1 MIYGNKFVWWTGVVE
16 DRNDPEQLGRCRVR
30 IFGFHTDDVTLLP
43 TRDLPWAIPL
53 QPITSAATSGLG
65 HTPVG
70 IVNGSW
76 VVGWFLDGEEAQRPL
91 IIGTIAGKPEKQPEG
106 IKKQKQEANK
116 AEKNIVRSGDG
127 SPVVDQNNKPITT
140 IGNVNREDDL
150 YPLTADDL
158 KTIFATIGSKASG
171 DDMTKE
177 SMDGRLGKYQLSV
190 QTLVSLGYVKRPNN
204 DFALTAWTD
213 TNSNWT
219 GKDGISSKAEFL
231 KSESAQ
237 YNSMLSASESNYKS
251 LLLSGKITQQDDPKI
266 IGALLGTSLVI
277 GVNNS
282 DKLNKKLESGVLVKD
297 YFVSVNS
304 ALGGSS
310 DDFNNDIETA
320 LTYLADVNANNQG
333 IVNNKELLK
342 RRGFSDPNKE
352 YPKYEYLGLPDVNKL
367 ALGDETHNTFKV
379 KSNKRVTSIPLPN
392 TTQTWDEPRPNYGAG
407 YPYNQVTETEA
418 GHVIELD
425 STPGAERIHVFHKSG
440 AYIEIDVNGSMVRK
454 VIGDNYEIID
464 RNNFT
469 YVRGSHCLTVEGK
482 MSMLVKNSAHIVVEG
497 SLAVTSHKDTSIE
510 TAGTTTITGKNINV
524 SSTESLNL
532 ITEGSLNLQGKNINL
547 YAKGGSISQKAGQ
560 DFSME
565 SGTASTF
572 SIKGGQSLLMD
583 AAIIKTKM
591 GANAIKGIA
600 FGALPL
606 PEAKTIDA
614 TPIPV
619 LIRDVV
625 PESFFAFDGGEPD
638 APAHIKTLEES
649 GQMNNDV
656 VPVEI
661 PTERKETIISTT
673 IKEGVVT
680 EVITP
685 PAITNTTEET
695 VVLPTEKVVVVYP
708 TKEVVVVNPTPPIT
722 TTTTITT
729 IIEDEIVI
737 VKKVVKDAVAN
748 TTVTSTTTTNPNV
761 TTKVKNITKY
771 PTTDAEIRAFQES
784 KGLTADGVI
793 GPKTEAALNAAGLK
807 NPTPA
812 PTVADT
818 KATTDLTG
826 AAKATG
832 TTISAFTT
840 DTVDAGAKII
850 NKAIAAVKNILPSSK
865 W

>member
-43 TRDLPWAIPL
+43 TRNLPWAIPL
-53 QPITSAATSGLG
+53 QPITSAATSGVG
-65 HTPVG
+65 HTPLG

-91 IIGTIAGKPEKQPEG
+91 IIGTLAGKPEKQPEA
-106 IKKQKQEANK
+106 IKKQVQETNK
-116 AEKNIVRSGDG
+116 AAQGIVRSADG
-127 SPVVDQNNKPITT
+127 NPVVDQDNKPVTT
-140 IGNVNREDDL
+140 RATTAREDNL
-150 YPLTADDL
+150 YPLTADNI
-158 KTIFATIGSKASG
+158 KTIFSTIAEKASG
-171 DDMTKE
+171 GDMTKE
-177 SMDGRLGKYQLSV
+177 SIDGRLGKYQISV
-190 QTLVSLGYVKRPNN
+190 QTLVSLGYVKRPAN
-204 DFALTAWTD
+204 DFALTVWTD
-213 TNSNWT
+213 TDSNWT
-219 GKDGISSKAEFL
+219 GKDGINSKAEFL

-251 LLLSGKITQQDDPKI
+251 LLLSGKVSQQDDPQI

-277 GVNNS
+277 GVGNS
-282 DKLNKKLESGVLVKD
+282 DKLNKKIESGLLVKD
-297 YFVSVNS
+297 YFVAVNS

-310 DDFNNDIETA
+310 DDFSNDIEGT
-320 LTYLADVNANNQG
+320 LTYLADVNTNNQG

-367 ALGDETHNTFKV
+367 ALGDMTHNSFTI
-379 KSNKRVTSIPLPN
+379 KSNKRVNNIPLPN
-392 TTQTWDEPRPNYGAG
+392 TTQTWDEPSPNYGAS

-440 AYIEIDVNGSMVRK
+440 AYIEIDVNGSMIRK

-482 MSMLVKNSAHIVVEG
+482 MSMLVKNSAHIVAEG
-497 SLAVTSHKDTSIE
+497 GLSVTSHKDTSIE
-510 TAGTTTITGKNINV
+510 TSGTTTVTGKNINV

-565 SGTASTF
+565 SGAASTF

-583 AAIIKTKM
+583 AAIVKTKM
-591 GANAIKGIA
+591 GANSIREIA

-619 LIRDVV
+619 LPRDVV

-638 APAHIKTLEES
+638 SAAHIQSKIS
-649 GQMNNDV
+649 KGIINNNV
-656 VPVEI
+656 VPIEI
-661 PTERKETIISTT
+661 PTETISNTVETKIATT
-673 IKEGVVT
+673 I
-680 EVITP
+680 
-685 PAITNTTEET
+685 TNGT
-695 VVLPTEKVVVVYP
+695 VVAK
-708 TKEVVVVNPTPPIT
+708 T
-722 TTTTITT
+722 TTT
-729 IIEDEIVI
+729 D
-737 VKKVVKDAVAN
+737 KVAN
-748 TTVTSTTTTNPNV
+748 TSTTTTS
-761 TTKVKNITKY
+761 TTNTNQTSKIKNITTY

-784 KGLTADGVI
+784 RGLKVDGVI
-793 GPKTEAALNAAGLK
+793 GPKTQDALDAAGIQ
-807 NPTPA
+807 TPISI
-812 PTVADT
+812 TSVAN
-818 KATTDLTG
+818 DLAG
-826 AAKATG
+826 AATAAGTKIAT
-832 TTISAFTT
+832 FTS
-840 DTVDAGAKII
+840 DTVDAGAKVID
-850 NKAIAAVKNILPSSK
+850 KAIKAVKNILPASK

>member
-30 IFGFHTDDVTLLP
+30 IFGFHTDDITLLP

-65 HTPVG
+65 HTPLG

-140 IGNVNREDDL
+140 VGNVNREDDL
-150 YPLTADDL
+150 YPLTADNL

-190 QTLVSLGYVKRPNN
+190 QTLVSLGYVKRPSN

-277 GVNNS
+277 GVGNS
-282 DKLNKKLESGVLVKD
+282 DKLNKKIESGLLVKD
-297 YFVSVNS
+297 YFIAVNS

-310 DDFNNDIETA
+310 DDFSNDIEGT
-320 LTYLADVNANNQG
+320 LTYIADVNANNQG

-367 ALGDETHNTFKV
+367 ALGDMTHNSFTI
-379 KSNKRVTSIPLPN
+379 KSNKRVNNIPLPN
-392 TTQTWDEPRPNYGAG
+392 TTQTWDEPSPNYGAS

-418 GHVIELD
+418 GHVIEID

-482 MSMLVKNSAHIVVEG
+482 MSMLVKNSAHIVAEG
-497 SLAVTSHKDTSIE
+497 GLSVTSHKDTSIE
-510 TAGTTTITGKNINV
+510 TSGTTTVTGKNINV

-547 YAKGGSISQKAGQ
+547 YAKDGSISQKAGQ

-565 SGTASTF
+565 SGSASTF
-572 SIKGGQSLLMD
+572 SIKGGQSLLLD
-583 AAIIKTKM
+583 AAIIKSKM
-591 GANAIKGIA
+591 GANAIRGIA
-600 FGALPL
+600 FAALPL
-606 PEAKTIDA
+606 PEAKTIDT

-619 LIRDVV
+619 LPRDVV

-638 APAHIKTLEES
+638 SAAHIQSKIS
-649 GQMNNDV
+649 KGIINNNV
-656 VPVEI
+656 VPIEI
-661 PTERKETIISTT
+661 PTETISNTVETKIATT
-673 IKEGVVT
+673 I
-680 EVITP
+680 
-685 PAITNTTEET
+685 TNGTF
-695 VVLPTEKVVVVYP
+695 VAK
-708 TKEVVVVNPTPPIT
+708 T
-722 TTTTITT
+722 TTT
-729 IIEDEIVI
+729 D
-737 VKKVVKDAVAN
+737 KVAN
-748 TTVTSTTTTNPNV
+748 TSTTTTS
-761 TTKVKNITKY
+761 TTNTNQTSKIKNITTY

-784 KGLTADGVI
+784 KGLKVDGVI
-793 GPKTEAALNAAGLK
+793 GPITQDALDAAGIQ
-807 NPTPA
+807 TPISI
-812 PTVADT
+812 TSVA
-818 KATTDLTG
+818 TDLAG
-826 AAKATG
+826 AATAAGTKIAT
-832 TTISAFTT
+832 FTS
-840 DTVDAGAKII
+840 DTVDAGAKVID
-850 NKAIAAVKNILPSSK
+850 KAIKAVKNILPSSP